1 MKKLTLKAL
10 ACTLCAS
17 LALVGGLVL
26 AGCSGT
32 DPEEAIRTDITTNF
46 DALKSQEGALVDE
59 LAAQMEGMGLED
71 YGIEPSEVVTSVL
84 DGFDYTIDGVTVED
98 DTATAT
104 VTVMSKSISPI
115 ANPDSDAMYD
125 AIMEAI
131 SSGELDVNDDD
142 AVNAW
147 AGEYIMGLLDAIEPS
162 EKTIELTYTNGD
174 DGWELDETSASEVE
188 SIFV

>member
-26 AGCSGT
+26 TGCSGT

-84 DGFDYTIDGVTVED
+84 DGFDYSIDDITVED

-115 ANPDSDAMYD
+115 SDAMYD

-131 SSGELDVNDDD
+131 DSGELDVTDDE
-142 AVNAW
+142 AVNVW
-147 AGEYIMGLLDAIEPS
+147 AGNYIMSLLDAINPT